1 MLLKWACW
9 RSYLILLVSI
19 STVFRSTSF
28 IASLSVPPYQA
39 NLSRRVSKDDG
50 RTCLSQSEHD
60 NLPSLVFDVLPEY
73 DEKELERESQFRA
86 NRHRRQVNSASSN
99 YRKKNRKTYPMPQQL
114 QEEKQLYKAGFVES
128 KRTQKRLQRIA
139 RNKNSVVKVN
149 SSSSSLNI
157 DYDAASSIL
166 DEILSS
172 DHYLEVNEMNIVYA
186 LVLSAKA
193 LPNIKMGGVPS
204 QRLEFS
210 KKLHQ
215 VSNMLRHLL
224 DNDLSPAPRI
234 TARQLANVSW
244 ALVKHLSHISSPKL
258 KEDIEDVLSNITR
271 NLVNRLRIQ
280 YDDKANLDDTVNLD
294 HRDTEKFT
302 LSPIEISMIIGSLAW
317 LKPRIAPVGW
327 SKGFSKTRI
336 PSDDGS
342 EDETST
348 IFYVNAGYDPSFG
361 TVDKIPSTGENY
373 DSSEDVYDEVFEELA
388 KFIIKEPMSLK
399 HYDWES
405 LSNILWG
412 YAHRG
417 FRSSSCEMLASE
429 VTLEATNRLIEIM
442 NEMNIKSYP
451 LPRDL
456 SLLSWSLGV
465 MQVDNFRLGKPFE
478 EFINALSKYVIQNNA
493 ALDSW
498 ESKDLV
504 QLTSALGHGR
514 VDDAPLLE
522 AIYKRAQVMLND
534 ESRNNIKTWE
544 LTVLICKF

>member
-1 MLLKWACW
+1 M
-9 RSYLILLVSI
+9 ILLVSI

-39 NLSRRVSKDDG
+39 NLSCRVSKDDG
-50 RTCLSQSEHD
+50 RTCLSAFQSEHD
-60 NLPSLVFDVLPEY
+60 NIPSLVFDVLPEY
-73 DEKELERESQFRA
+73 NEKELEKESQFRV

-99 YRKKNRKTYPMPQQL
+99 YSKKNRKTHPMPQQL
-114 QEEKQLYKAGFVES
+114 QEEKQLYNAGFAES

-139 RNKNSVVKVN
+139 RNTNSVVKHN
-149 SSSSSLNI
+149 SSSPSLKV
-157 DYDAASSIL
+157 DYDSASSIL
-166 DEILSS
+166 DEIVSS
-172 DHYLEVNEMNIVYA
+172 DHYLEVNEMNIAYA
-186 LVLSAKA
+186 LVLSAKT
-193 LPNIKMGGVPS
+193 LPNMKTRGVPLK
-204 QRLEFS
+204 RLEFS

-215 VSNMLRHLL
+215 VSNMLRHIL
-224 DNDLSPAPRI
+224 DNDLSSAPRL
-234 TARQLANVSW
+234 TARQLANASW
-244 ALVKHLSHISSPKL
+244 ALVKHLNHISSPKL

-280 YDDKANLDDTVNLD
+280 YDDKANID
-294 HRDTEKFT
+294 DTEKFT
-302 LSPIEISMIIGSLAW
+302 LSPIEINMIIGSLAW

-327 SKGFSKTRI
+327 SKGFSKARI
-336 PSDDGS
+336 PSDDGG

-361 TVDKIPSTGENY
+361 TVDKIPSTGGN
-373 DSSEDVYDEVFEELA
+373 DGLSKDLYDEVFEELA

-417 FRSSSCEMLASE
+417 FRSSTCEMLASE
-429 VTLEATNRLIEIM
+429 VTLEATNRIIEIM
-442 NEMNIKSYP
+442 NEMNTKSYP

-478 EFINALSKYVIQNNA
+478 EFINALSKYIIQNNA

-498 ESKDLV
+498 DSKDLV

-522 AIYKRAQVMLND
+522 AIYKKAQVMLND
-534 ESRNNIKTWE
+534 DSRNNIKTWE